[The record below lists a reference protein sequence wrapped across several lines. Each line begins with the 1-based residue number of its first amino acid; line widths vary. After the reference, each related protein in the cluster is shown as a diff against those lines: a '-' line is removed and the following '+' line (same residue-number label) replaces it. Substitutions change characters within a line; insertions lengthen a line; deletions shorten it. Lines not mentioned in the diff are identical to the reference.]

1 MSIQVDQL
9 VTLGGSY
16 FVVTHYE
23 ACPSSLCT
31 SYVNGRCNGT
41 MFMLVPINKMN
52 RKDNIR
58 PSVKLCYP
66 ERSLMKRVDLRV
78 YAPARIPNR

>member
-41 MFMLVPINKMN
+41 MFMLFPIEKMNTVRINKALL
-52 RKDNIR
+52 
-58 PSVKLCYP
+58 KLCYP